1 MSNSLCPHGLK
12 HTRLPRPSL
21 YPWVCSNSCPL
32 SQWCHP
38 TISSSVTSSLCLQS
52 FPASESFPMSLLF
65 TSGCQSI
72 GVSAS
77 SSVLPVNIQ
86 GWFPLGLTGLFGCP
100 RYSQESSPTP
110 QFESFLILHE
120 RGAEWISTLGQHL
133 FASSS
138 REWRQGHWEFV
149 ISI

>member
-52 FPASESFPMSLLF
+52 FPASKSFPMSLLF